1 MQYKFRLTYKPTDG
15 GAEVTRE
22 GVKPIY
28 GDDLT
33 VVIARESGEW
43 YYKRTLDG
51 KLTFKGADYAWIR
64 AQAFDGTFTLTIENS
79 VDGTLW
85 NAYFEG
91 SFSVASMTW
100 DLDNKECVLD
110 GLSEGAYS
118 ALENGK
124 DVKYDLRKL
133 IPDTEAK
140 EVQGEIWPALAMVDY
155 RSASISSS
163 DVYCNGAST
172 AGGYKSGDSGYTEK
186 VDVRTNTA
194 WRLMG
199 VYAEA
204 KITVAD
210 GQSEEL
216 KGSYCGK
223 LQYGLITEAGLTI
236 TSIKGSYDQSYLAN
250 ENDCRI
256 TFQVGLISPSNY
268 IYVNMRVW
276 DSEGNYVTGA
286 TANISENTTE
296 FYSPNSIVFT
306 DFGPN
311 PILEQV
317 ELTFHYIR
325 ATLLTVMPSFT
336 FLGSRTNVL
345 DTSTYYKF
353 MRAFEGSGL
362 TIMQSL
368 RTSEQSNGHRLV
380 PGTDVYFAP
389 PDDTGDWIPLAEDN
403 WNYASLWYRITPSVA
418 NGLTNPA
425 YIAPVRW
432 GLCWTVG
439 CCIRHL
445 VDRIS
450 NHKVVF
456 NESATCSEFFYGVV
470 NPVENGEQFS
480 WLVTQKSNVMSPSG
494 DGATRCEVTLNWF
507 FELLRNAFNCYWWLE
522 KMNDGRYLMRI
533 EHVEYFRRGG
543 QYSGTRPYQ
552 VDLTEVKP
560 LRNFLRDGQAAKRL
574 SDQTNRY
581 SFNLQ
586 GMVQRYTFSWQG
598 EGGSDE
604 FKGWPMLFKAGWIED
619 GTSEDHQVDNIF
631 ADLNWLTLNSGTST
645 ESSNNRDGLFIFA
658 GYQAFDGQ
666 WAENAAPVAQELVL
680 AEGSRIWIDMTLV
693 VTAPVGQTMTL
704 VACANSI
711 CQSVATYSGTGEM
724 QTLHITYSATGGTDN
739 VVKVNFGANY
749 GDVIIHRVHSNT
761 GNRYKVPNTES
772 FLNPGIVLQNGPL
785 AWPSLQN
792 QYLHYDV
799 PAVRW
804 AFDSDDYDAADFSNV
819 NGTVKLVKRQT
830 VGVVP
835 FREGDPVANRGVKTG
850 LGVGVIETATVN
862 LGSRNVEF
870 ELVMEIDS
878 SVSEY

>member
-1 MQYKFRLTYKPTDG
+1 MQYKFRLKYKPTDG
-15 GAEVTRE
+15 GAEVMRE

-33 VVIARESGEW
+33 VVISRESGEW

-64 AQAFDGTFTLTIENS
+64 AQAFDGTFTLTIESS

-100 DLDNKECVLD
+100 DLDNKECVLE
-110 GLSEGAYS
+110 GLSEGTYS

-124 DVKYDLRKL
+124 DDKYDLRKL

-204 KITVAD
+204 KVVMVNHSADAEGTYAGALSYAAISEGGNTVVTVR
-210 GQSEEL
+210 GR
-216 KGSYCGK
+216 
-223 LQYGLITEAGLTI
+223 LTKDEYRYI
-236 TSIKGSYDQSYLAN
+236 DLLVSTDSTL
-250 ENDCRI
+250 
-256 TFQVGLISPSNY
+256 NY
-268 IYVNMRVW
+268 ISASVRVF
-276 DSEGNYVTGA
+276 DLEADPSYPVAADMLTNITPNDTGYYTPASLIFDEGVGVF
-286 TANISENTTE
+286 E
-296 FYSPNSIVFT
+296 SIT
-306 DFGPN
+306 
-311 PILEQV
+311 IL
-317 ELTFHYIR
+317 FHYIR
-325 ATLLTVMPSFT
+325 ATLLTLMPSFT
-336 FLGSRTNVL
+336 LSGPRTNVL

-403 WNYASLWYRITPSVA
+403 WTYASMWYQIVPSVA

-425 YIAPVRW
+425 YIAPARW

-456 NESATCSEFFYGVV
+456 NESATCSEFLYGVV
-470 NPVENGEQFS
+470 NPVEDGEQFS

-522 KMNDGRYLMRI
+522 KMNDGRFLMRI

-560 LRNFLRDGQAAKRL
+560 LRNFLRGGQAAKRL

-581 SFNLQ
+581 NFNLQ

-658 GYQAFDGQ
+658 GYQAYDGQ
-666 WAENAAPVAQELVL
+666 WAENAAPLAQELVL
-680 AEGSRIWIDMTLV
+680 AEGSRIWIDITLV
-693 VTAPVGQTMTL
+693 VTAPVGHTMTL

-724 QTLHITYSATGGTDN
+724 QTLRLTYSATGGTDN
-739 VVKVNFGANY
+739 VVKVDFGAAYRN
-749 GDVIIHRVHSNT
+749 VIIHRVHSNT

-792 QYLHYDV
+792 RYLHYDV
-799 PAVRW
+799 PAVHW

-835 FREGDPVANRGVKTG
+835 FREGDPTANRGVKTG

>member
-1 MQYKFRLTYKPTDG
+1 MQYKFRLKYKPTDG

-33 VVIARESGEW
+33 VVISRESGEW

-51 KLTFKGADYAWIR
+51 KLTFKGADYAWIK
-64 AQAFDGTFTLTIENS
+64 AQAFDGTFTLTIESS
-79 VDGTLW
+79 VDGSLW
-85 NAYFEG
+85 KAYFEG

-100 DLDNKECVLD
+100 DLDNKECVLE

-124 DVKYDLRKL
+124 DDKYDLRKL

-204 KITVAD
+204 KVVMVNTDSAANGLYAGSIGFVRRYQPQDHSDFFMSVNGDLYNAD
-210 GQSEEL
+210 GYRLQL
-216 KGSYCGK
+216 YVSYA
-223 LQYGLITEAGLTI
+223 AGHVYT
-236 TSIKGSYDQSYLAN
+236 YAVY
-250 ENDCRI
+250 
-256 TFQVGLISPSNY
+256 VYSPSNVL
-268 IYVNMRVW
+268 IA
-276 DSEGNYVTGA
+276 SAGGTGGQNETGYYA
-286 TANISENTTE
+286 PSSWSFVSSSGVGYKTID
-296 FYSPNSIVFT
+296 V
-306 DFGPN
+306 
-311 PILEQV
+311 V
-317 ELTFHYIR
+317 FHYIR
-325 ATLLTVMPSFT
+325 ATLLTLMPSFT
-336 FLGSRTNVL
+336 LAGPRTNVL

-380 PGTDVYFAP
+380 SGTDVYFAP

-403 WNYASLWYRITPSVA
+403 WTYASMWYQIVPSVA

-432 GLCWTVG
+432 SLCWTVG

-456 NESATCSEFFYGVV
+456 NESATCSEFLYGVV

-574 SDQTNRY
+574 SDQTNKY

-586 GMVQRYTFSWQG
+586 DMVQRYTFSWQG

-645 ESSNNRDGLFIFA
+645 ESSQNRDGLFLFA
-658 GYQAFDGQ
+658 GYRAFDGQ
-666 WAENAAPVAQELVL
+666 WAENAAPLAQELVL
-680 AEGSRIWIDMTLV
+680 AEGGRIWIDMTLV
-693 VTAPVGQTMTL
+693 VTAPVDQAMTL
-704 VACANSI
+704 VACANGI
-711 CQSVATYSGTGEM
+711 CQSVATYSGTGKQ

-749 GDVIIHRVHSNT
+749 GDVIIHRVHGNT

-772 FLNPGIVLQNGPL
+772 FLTPGIVLQNGPL

-792 QYLHYDV
+792 RYLHYDV

-835 FREGDPVANRGVKTG
+835 FREGDPTANRGVKTG

>member
-1 MQYKFRLTYKPTDG
+1 MRSYT
-15 GAEVTRE
+15 
-22 GVKPIY
+22 
-28 GDDLT
+28 GDDL
-33 VVIARESGEW
+33 
-43 YYKRTLDG
+43 
-51 KLTFKGADYAWIR
+51 F
-64 AQAFDGTFTLTIENS
+64 
-79 VDGTLW
+79 
-85 NAYFEG
+85 
-91 SFSVASMTW
+91 
-100 DLDNKECVLD
+100 
-110 GLSEGAYS
+110 
-118 ALENGK
+118 
-124 DVKYDLRKL
+124 
-133 IPDTEAK
+133 
-140 EVQGEIWPALAMVDY
+140 LAV
-155 RSASISSS
+155 
-163 DVYCNGAST
+163 
-172 AGGYKSGDSGYTEK
+172 
-186 VDVRTNTA
+186 
-194 WRLMG
+194 
-199 VYAEA
+199 
-204 KITVAD
+204 
-210 GQSEEL
+210 
-216 KGSYCGK
+216 
-223 LQYGLITEAGLTI
+223 
-236 TSIKGSYDQSYLAN
+236 
-250 ENDCRI
+250 
-256 TFQVGLISPSNY
+256 
-268 IYVNMRVW
+268 
-276 DSEGNYVTGA
+276 
-286 TANISENTTE
+286 
-296 FYSPNSIVFT
+296 
-306 DFGPN
+306 
-311 PILEQV
+311 
-317 ELTFHYIR
+317 
-325 ATLLTVMPSFT
+325 
-336 FLGSRTNVL
+336 SRN
-345 DTSTYYKF
+345 
-353 MRAFEGSGL
+353 
-362 TIMQSL
+362 
-368 RTSEQSNGHRLV
+368 TSETPNGYRMV
-380 PGTDVYFAP
+380 PETDGVYFAP
-389 PDDTGDWIPLAEDN
+389 PDPTGDWHPVGEDN
-403 WNYASLWYRITPSVA
+403 WEYCSLWYYVEPSV
-418 NGLTNPA
+418 NGGLLNPLNIGTA
-425 YIAPVRW
+425 RW
-432 GLCWTVG
+432 GLCWTIG
-439 CCIRHL
+439 CCISHL

-456 NESATCSEFFYGVV
+456 NESATCSEFLYGVV

-507 FELLRNAFNCYWWLE
+507 FELLRNAFNCYWWLD

-533 EHVEYFRRGG
+533 EHVKYFRRGG

-560 LRNFLRDGQAAKRL
+560 LRNFPRDGQAAKRL

-586 GMVQRYTFSWQG
+586 DMVQRYTFSWQG

-645 ESSNNRDGLFIFA
+645 ESSQNRDGLFIFA

-666 WAENAAPVAQELVL
+666 WAENAAPLAQELVL

-704 VACANSI
+704 VDCANSI

-761 GNRYKVPNTES
+761 GNVYAVPNTES
-772 FLNPGIVLQNGPL
+772 FLNPGIMLQNGPL

-792 QYLHYDV
+792 RYLHYDV

-835 FREGDPVANRGVKTG
+835 FREGDPEANRGVNTG

-878 SVSEY
+878 SVSE